1 MKKIGLVLEG
11 GAYRGIF
18 TAGVLDYLLE
28 QKIFFSYIVGVS
40 AGAGNA
46 ISFVSKQNGKVKR
59 VITSKDGGSY
69 FGIKQMIRSKKLLDT
84 DQIID
89 QYFYQQIPFDFD
101 TFFTSSTECELVVTD
116 CESGQPEYC
125 NAKDSE
131 QQLLM
136 LTKATCSVPLLC
148 KPVAIG
154 TQHYLDG
161 SLSDAVP
168 VEYALQNKCDKV
180 IVVLTRKWEEA
191 PPTDYAKLRPI
202 LNISYHAQ
210 YPNLVDVMVK
220 RKETYEKQMEDL
232 TDYVQ
237 SGDAL
242 VIRPE
247 NRSISHFEKDTKK
260 VNAYYDHGKEVMEKR
275 FDELCA
281 FMKAS

>member
-28 QKIFFSYIVGVS
+28 QKIFFSYVIGVS

-59 VITSKDGGSY
+59 VIIGEDDGLY

-84 DQIID
+84 NQIIN
-89 QYFYQQIPFDFD
+89 QYFYQQMPFDFD

-116 CESGQPEYC
+116 CESGQPKYY

-136 LTKATCSVPLLC
+136 LTKATCSIPFLC

-161 SLSDAVP
+161 SLSDSVP
-168 VEYALQNKCDKV
+168 VKYALQNKCDKV
-180 IVVLTRKWEEA
+180 IVVLTRKWKEA
-191 PPTDYAKLRPI
+191 SPTDYAKLRPI

-237 SGDAL
+237 RGDAL
-242 VIRPE
+242 VIQPE
-247 NRSISHFEKDTKK
+247 NRSISHFEKDKKK

-275 FDELCA
+275 FGELCA